1 MIKII
6 SKEGWQIL
14 LTPCQAKLSKLLD
27 DIFFNEM
34 FDKDEEQEMRIDKF
48 SYEILSKIKFL
59 MKIIIDNKITL
70 EILEKRTN
78 QYYEM
83 LKRVKITPLFS
94 LKDFFKLLDAVN
106 FLNIDIIIYIMLS
119 YIKNEITELTINEFC
134 EKYNLTSDDIINNGN
149 THINYFNQIMTN

>member
-1 MIKII
+1 MIKIF

-34 FDKDEEQEMRIDKF
+34 FDGEEELEMTDKF
-48 SYEILSKIKFL
+48 SYETLFKVNSLTKF
-59 MKIIIDNKITL
+59 IIDNKITL
-70 EILEKRTN
+70 EMLEKRTN

-106 FLNIDIIIYIMLS
+106 FFDIEIIIYIMLS
-119 YIKNEITELTINEFC
+119 YIKNEIKELTIDDFC

-149 THINYFNQIMTN
+149 IHINYFNQIMTN